1 MIQTLRAEAFSI
13 TAVEGHVLLDAPGL
27 VAKIDVAAASF
38 LSDQLIAACEA
49 ARFQQTEMPNDDR
62 PIDWV

>member
-13 TAVEGHVLLDAPGL
+13 TAVEEHVLLDAPSL
-27 VAKIDVAAASF
+27 VATLDVAAASF
-38 LSDQLIAACEA
+38 LLDQLLAACEA
-49 ARFQQTEMPNDDR
+49 ARFQQTEMLHDDR